1 MTFMRYFAALAVC
14 AFIHTAAAQ
23 EAPEV
28 MRARDELARIEKL
41 VEAGGLP
48 PKRLEDARALIREAE
63 DQAVLRRT
71 LYGALQ
77 VQDLTEP
84 MTAEMLT
91 SAKRLV
97 ETQQGRVER
106 MKKLID
112 QGVVAR
118 TNLTPLLQELDNR
131 QHTLALAE
139 QRDRL
144 WNGLLEMA
152 RAEEARQASVEAER
166 ELEERAGDGVIAA
179 ARLAQLEREFNK
191 AFGRPLPVSARGDT
205 TFHRSLGFDH
215 TGRMDV
221 GVNPDSP
228 EGTWLRGWLERVNVP
243 YLAFRGAIRGVSSAP
258 HIHIGP
264 PSSRL
269 RIAD

>member
-1 MTFMRYFAALAVC
+1 FMRYFAAIALCVS
-14 AFIHTAAAQ
+14 IQIAAAQ

-28 MRARDELARIEKL
+28 TKAREELSRIERL

-48 PKRLEDARALIREAE
+48 PRRLEEARALIREAE

-84 MTAEMLT
+84 MTSEMLT
-91 SAKRLV
+91 SARRLV
-97 ETQQGRVER
+97 ESQQSRVDR
-106 MKKLID
+106 MKILIEE
-112 QGVVAR
+112 GVVAR
-118 TNLTPLLQELDNR
+118 TGLTPLLQELDNR
-131 QHTLALAE
+131 QRTLALAE

-144 WNGLLEMA
+144 WNELLAMA
-152 RAEEARQASVEAER
+152 RAEEARQAAAEADRGVDER
-166 ELEERAGDGVIAA
+166 SADEVVAAGRV
-179 ARLAQLEREFNK
+179 AQLEREY
-191 AFGRPLPVSARGDT
+191 ARQFGRPLPVSARGDT

-215 TGRMDV
+215 TGRLDV
-221 GVNPDSP
+221 GVNPDSI
-228 EGTWLRGWLERVNVP
+228 EGTWLRGWLDRVRVP
-243 YLAFRGAIRGVSSAP
+243 YLAFRSAIRGVATAP